1 MKIETKEGPER
12 ERIRHETRC
21 EWGKMDGYA
30 AKFRT
35 GSIFKYKGLKA
46 VDGAPLGSYRYG
58 APHLILCF
66 LSCDCAG

>member
-1 MKIETKEGPER
+1 MPPSTARVKIETKEGPER

-46 VDGAPLGSYRYG
+46 VDGAPVGSYRY
-58 APHLILCF
+58 
-66 LSCDCAG
+66 